1 MVARGEVM
9 GARAIVIGST
19 GLVGKQLVD
28 LLLEDARFDRVV
40 SFVRRTSGRTHAKL
54 EEHVVDFR
62 APEAWADTVRGD
74 VLFSALGTTIKQ
86 AGSKEAQ
93 YEVDYTFQ
101 FRTAQAAA
109 KNGVPAYVLVSSTSA
124 NANSS
129 VFYSRIKGELERDT
143 QKLGFTSMTF
153 VRPGLLGGDRENPRA
168 GERFAESV
176 LSVIGW
182 LPGLMNVK
190 TIQGRTVAKAAI
202 AAWDNHTPGV
212 TVLHNRELFVLGA

>member
-1 MVARGEVM
+1 MSTAL
-9 GARAIVIGST
+9 VIGST
-19 GLVGKQLVD
+19 GLVGKQLVE
-28 LLLEDARFDRVV
+28 LLLADARFERVV
-40 SFVRRTSGRTHAKL
+40 SFVRRPAGGTHPKL

-62 APEAWADTVRGD
+62 TPEAWADTVKGD

-86 AGSKEAQ
+86 AGTKEAQ

-124 NANSS
+124 NPGSS

-143 QKLGFTSMTF
+143 QKLGFTSMTYLQ
-153 VRPGLLGGDRENPRA
+153 PGLLGGAREKPRA
-168 GERFAESV
+168 GERFAETV

-212 TVLHNRELFVLGA
+212 TVLKNKELFVLGA

>member
-1 MVARGEVM
+1 MSTAL
-9 GARAIVIGST
+9 VIGST
-19 GLVGKQLVD
+19 GLVGKQLVE
-28 LLLEDARFDRVV
+28 LLLADARFERVV
-40 SFVRRTSGRTHAKL
+40 SFVRRPAGGTHPKL

-62 APEAWADTVRGD
+62 APDAWADKVKGD

-86 AGSKEAQ
+86 AGTKEAQ

-124 NANSS
+124 NPASS

-143 QKLGFTSMTF
+143 QKLGFTSMTYLQ
-153 VRPGLLGGDRENPRA
+153 PGLLGGAREKPRA

-202 AAWDNHTPGV
+202 AAWDNLTPGV
-212 TVLHNRELFVLGA
+212 TVLKNKELFVLGA